1 MKKIVILMLMVFG
14 LSAVFADSYVA
25 FTSKEGFEVYCNSDH
40 TELDTWVK
48 EGFEKGTSD
57 FTNQEKKKATLIV
70 VVDDKVNIIYYVSL
84 YAYDSKTFG
93 SIVFD
98 YDFNIIKKCNIYPDI
113 EVDPVLLCSSIISE
127 EVSHIINIDKEK
139 VVFAICEEQ

>member
-1 MKKIVILMLMVFG
+1 MKKIFVILMMVFG

-25 FTSKEGFEVYCNSDH
+25 FTSKEGFEVYRNSDFINF
-40 TELDTWVK
+40 DWVK
-48 EGFEKGTSD
+48 EGFEEGFSG
-57 FTNQEKKKATLIV
+57 FTNQQKKKTTFIV
-70 VVDDKVNIIYYVSL
+70 VVDDEVNIIYCILL

-93 SIVFD
+93 SIVCD

-113 EVDPVLLCSSIISE
+113 EVDPVFLCSSIINE
-127 EVSHIINIDKEK
+127 EVSHIINIDKEE